1 MRCKRLS
8 PFKYINFNN
17 FYEQGFL
24 LVKKIVISD
33 SVATS
38 LKILGHPSPQNSLAN
53 ATSMPPAAL
62 DVLVPLDFDPP
73 TGFKIYAPQ

>member
-1 MRCKRLS
+1 ML
-8 PFKYINFNN
+8 I
-17 FYEQGFL
+17 EVWL
-24 LVKKIVISD
+24 LVFFIKDFNRLHD